1 MLHPHALNPSA
12 RFIRATAHKAM
23 AFAALR
29 ANSSLAVRLTRYNH
43 HMQHARDLAAAPST
57 TKSPE
62 EILGAR
68 LRLIEQAKTSAMLHH
83 HWSAAFGA
91 TAALRDAA
99 LIGLEHYR
107 SLLARIDATAEARIA
122 ELEEVC
128 HG

>member
-1 MLHPHALNPSA
+1 MMHSHALNPSA
-12 RFIRATAHKAM
+12 RTIRATAHKAM

-29 ANSSLAVRLTRYNH
+29 APSSLAVRLTRYNH
-43 HMQHARDLAAAPST
+43 HIQRARELTAPT
-57 TKSPE
+57 TKTAE
-62 EILGAR
+62 DILSAR
-68 LRLIEQAKTSAMLHH
+68 LLLIEQAKTSDLLHH

-91 TAALRDAA
+91 VAALRDSA

-107 SLLARIDATAEARIA
+107 TLLARIDATAEARIS